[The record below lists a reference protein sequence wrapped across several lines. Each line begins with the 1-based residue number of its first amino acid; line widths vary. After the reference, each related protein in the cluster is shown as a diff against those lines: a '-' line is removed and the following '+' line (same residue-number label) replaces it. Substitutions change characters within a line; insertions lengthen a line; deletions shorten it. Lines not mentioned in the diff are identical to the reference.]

1 MVTSFIVLV
10 PVLERRSFFFFV
22 RVGSCIWTVCSNL
35 FLNLGIEGV
44 EKIQYFFFNPK
55 PAI

>member
-10 PVLERRSFFFFV
+10 PVLERRFFFV
-22 RVGSCIWTVCSNL
+22 RVGSCIWTVCSDL

-44 EKIQYFFFNPK
+44 EKIQYFCFNPK